1 MITRLLQEAIQ
12 SKLGKGKAII
22 LMGARQVGKTTLLK
36 MLFADKPDV
45 LWMNGDEL
53 DIQSLFENISA
64 SRLKAIIGS
73 KRIIIIDEAQRIPDI
88 GLRLKLITDQIP
100 EVQLIATGS
109 SSFNLAGKINAQLT
123 VRQWEYKMYPINF
136 NAIARHTRLRKDK
149 ILIPHHLVFGYYPD
163 VIY

>member
-1 MITRLLQEAIQ
+1 MIARLLQEAIQ

-64 SRLKAIIGS
+64 SRLKAIIG
-73 KRIIIIDEAQRIPDI
+73 
-88 GLRLKLITDQIP
+88 
-100 EVQLIATGS
+100 
-109 SSFNLAGKINAQLT
+109 NC
-123 VRQWEYKMYPINF
+123 
-136 NAIARHTRLRKDK
+136 
-149 ILIPHHLVFGYYPD
+149 
-163 VIY
+163 